1 MKQSI
6 FKLLAVAILSFGCCY
21 SAQSQED
28 SINTS
33 SYTHHIKQYKEGWEK
48 LIPQYYKLQYAGSI
62 GFLSAGIGWSY
73 CKERLETD
81 LLWGIVPQYDDSRSK
96 LTFTIR
102 QQYIPFHIIL
112 GDTRWSFEPL
122 TASFF
127 MNTILDGRFWE
138 EEPKG
143 KYPSSYYNFSTKVR
157 FNLGVGQQITLDLP
171 TKYHKSVSFYYQL
184 SSCDLYV
191 VSYATNKYLKLKDI
205 LSLAFGVKVRVL

>member
-1 MKQSI
+1 MKRST
-6 FKLLAVAILSFGCCY
+6 FKLLTIITLSLGSFI

-28 SINTS
+28 STNTN
-33 SYTHHIKQYKEGWEK
+33 SYIHNIKRYKEGWER
-48 LIPQYYKLQYAGSI
+48 LIPQYYKVQYAGSI
-62 GFLSAGIGWSY
+62 GLVSIGVGWSY

-102 QQYIPFHIIL
+102 EQYIPFHIIL
-112 GDTRWSFEPL
+112 GDTRWSVEPL

-157 FNLGVGQQITLDLP
+157 FNLGIGQQITLDLP

-184 SSCDLYV
+184 SSCDLYIA
-191 VSYATNKYLKLKDI
+191 SYATNKYLKLKDI